1 MTELDGASCD
11 VASGSGEAPTMNALA
26 SMVQSAVLEMKAMN
40 RRIDQLSEA
49 VNLEDEDL
57 DDDDGELEHAD
68 ADKESIVSLDTK
80 VNELT
85 KAREAGNKKSE
96 STSALHDIA
105 QDLDLSE
112 KTGSAV
118 DEELANIVN
127 SLLKDKIPDEKTQA
141 KVDQYPKPAN
151 IEGLRTP
158 RVNPLIWSQL
168 PAQVRTQDSKH
179 QKSQNSL
186 VAAVVAITKAT
197 DIVLKQNQPDNKELL
212 TTLTDG
218 IALAM
223 NCLHDMNSTR
233 RQSMKRDL
241 HRDYAALCNATTVP
255 SSSEL
260 LFGDLSK
267 LTKDIS
273 DANKLTKKVRPA
285 SHSSSRGRKSTFTNH
300 SSANRNRRFA
310 PYAYTRARYNDNNF
324 FIEKPLSAD
333 EGEKGEHNQV
343 INEPQNNKPL
353 NKQEYP
359 TNRSSK
365 ITALHPF
372 YPWLAFLHNNPFACW
387 FSPNIYLF
395 DG

>member
-1 MTELDGASCD
+1 
-11 VASGSGEAPTMNALA
+11 MNALA
-26 SMVQSAVLEMKAMN
+26 SMVLSVVQEMKAMN
-40 RRIDQLSEA
+40 RRMDQLSEP

-57 DDDDGELEHAD
+57 DYKEGELEHGD
-68 ADKESIVSLDTK
+68 ADRESIVSLDTK
-80 VNELT
+80 VSELT
-85 KAREAGNKKSE
+85 KAREAGNNKSK

-105 QDLDLSE
+105 QHLDLSE

-118 DEELANIVN
+118 DEELANIMN

-158 RVNPLIWSQL
+158 QVNPLIWSQL

-197 DIVLKQNQPDNKELL
+197 DIVLKQNQSDNKELL
-212 TTLTDG
+212 TTLTDC

-233 RQSMKRDL
+233 RQSMKKDL
-241 HRDYAALCNATTVP
+241 HRDYVALCNATTVP
-255 SSSEL
+255 SSSEF

-267 LTKDIS
+267 LTKDIL
-273 DANKLTKKVRPA
+273 DANKLTKKVRLA

-300 SSANRNRRFA
+300 YSAKQNRRFA
-310 PYAYTRARYNDNNF
+310 PYTYSRARYNDNNF
-324 FIEKPLSAD
+324 LSKSRSPPMKGKK
-333 EGEKGEHNQV
+333 EG
-343 INEPQNNKPL
+343 
-353 NKQEYP
+353 
-359 TNRSSK
+359 
-365 ITALHPF
+365 ITK
-372 YPWLAFLHNNPFACW
+372 
-387 FSPNIYLF
+387 
-395 DG
+395 

>member
-1 MTELDGASCD
+1 MTELEGASHD
-11 VASGSGEAPTMNALA
+11 VPNESGETPTMNALA
-26 SMVQSAVLEMKAMN
+26 SMVQSVVQEMKAMN
-40 RRIDQLSEA
+40 RRMDQLSEP
-49 VNLEDEDL
+49 VEDEDL
-57 DDDDGELEHAD
+57 DYEEGELEHGD
-68 ADKESIVSLDTK
+68 ADRESIVSLDTK

-85 KAREAGNKKSE
+85 KAREAGNNKSK

-127 SLLKDKIPDEKTQA
+127 SLLRDKIPDEKTQA

-197 DIVLKQNQPDNKELL
+197 DIVLKQNQSDNKELL

-233 RQSMKRDL
+233 RQSMKKDL

-255 SSSEL
+255 SSSEF

-285 SHSSSRGRKSTFTNH
+285 SHSSSRGRKSTFPNH
-300 SSANRNRRFA
+300 YSANRNRRFA
-310 PYAYTRARYNDNNF
+310 PYAYSRARYNDNNNNF
-324 FIEKPLSAD
+324 LSKSRSPPMKGKK
-333 EGEKGEHNQV
+333 EG
-343 INEPQNNKPL
+343 
-353 NKQEYP
+353 
-359 TNRSSK
+359 
-365 ITALHPF
+365 ITK
-372 YPWLAFLHNNPFACW
+372 
-387 FSPNIYLF
+387 
-395 DG
+395 

>member
-1 MTELDGASCD
+1 MTELEGASRD
-11 VASGSGEAPTMNALA
+11 VPNESGETPTMNALA
-26 SMVQSAVLEMKAMN
+26 SMVQSVVQEMKAMN
-40 RRIDQLSEA
+40 RRMDQLSEP

-57 DDDDGELEHAD
+57 DYEEGELEHGD
-68 ADKESIVSLDTK
+68 ADRESIVSLDTK
-80 VNELT
+80 VSELT
-85 KAREAGNKKSE
+85 KAREAGNNKSK

-127 SLLKDKIPDEKTQA
+127 SLLRDKIPDEKTQA
-141 KVDQYPKPAN
+141 KVNQYPKPAN
-151 IEGLRTP
+151 LEGLRTP

-197 DIVLKQNQPDNKELL
+197 DIVLKQNQSDNKELL

-233 RQSMKRDL
+233 RQSMKKDL

-255 SSSEL
+255 SSSEF

-300 SSANRNRRFA
+300 YSANRNRRFA
-310 PYAYTRARYNDNNF
+310 PYAYSRARYNDNNNF
-324 FIEKPLSAD
+324 LSKSRSPPMKGKK
-333 EGEKGEHNQV
+333 EG
-343 INEPQNNKPL
+343 
-353 NKQEYP
+353 
-359 TNRSSK
+359 
-365 ITALHPF
+365 ITK
-372 YPWLAFLHNNPFACW
+372 
-387 FSPNIYLF
+387 
-395 DG
+395 